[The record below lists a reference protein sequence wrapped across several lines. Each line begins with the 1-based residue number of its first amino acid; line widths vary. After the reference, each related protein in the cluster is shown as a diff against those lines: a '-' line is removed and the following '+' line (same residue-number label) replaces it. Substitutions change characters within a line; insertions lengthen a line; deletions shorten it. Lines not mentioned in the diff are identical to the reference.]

1 MTSTPTRAR
10 PRTVGRARAVLR
22 RLGSLVLTLWVA
34 SFVVFASLSLVPGDP
49 TAWLLRGHN
58 PSPQA
63 RAAIREQ
70 YHLDEPFLV
79 RYGHWLGGVLHGDF
93 GRSLRDRAPVSHLLA
108 TQLPTTLTLVA
119 LSGLLITIVGMT
131 VGAYAALRHGRVSE
145 RVVLLLVTIGFA
157 TPSFVAAIVL
167 KWIFALKLGIFPT
180 FGLGDGGWGDR
191 LLHLALPTVALSV
204 TYLALVTRITRSAM
218 LEQLSRDHVEV
229 AIARG
234 LPRRQVI
241 WRHVF
246 RNALGPILT
255 VSGPNI
261 AALLVSSMIVEYAFG
276 LPGIG
281 QLLVSA
287 ADTNDFPVVQA
298 IVLVLVAAFV
308 IANTL
313 VDLVYPLLDPTITSP
328 QAAR

>member
-1 MTSTPTRAR
+1 
-10 PRTVGRARAVLR
+10 
-22 RLGSLVLTLWVA
+22 
-34 SFVVFASLSLVPGDP
+34 
-49 TAWLLRGHN
+49 
-58 PSPQA
+58 
-63 RAAIREQ
+63 
-70 YHLDEPFLV
+70 
-79 RYGHWLGGVLHGDF
+79 
-93 GRSLRDRAPVSHLLA
+93 
-108 TQLPTTLTLVA
+108 
-119 LSGLLITIVGMT
+119 
-131 VGAYAALRHGRVSE
+131 
-145 RVVLLLVTIGFA
+145 
-157 TPSFVAAIVL
+157 
-167 KWIFALKLGIFPT
+167 
-180 FGLGDGGWGDR
+180 
-191 LLHLALPTVALSV
+191 LALPTVALSV